1 MRNKN
6 QARIYRLKEKKQAR
20 ITRITRVYR
29 DMLETSY
36 YLEKKI
42 RVIREI
48 RA

>member
-6 QARIYRLKEKKQAR
+6 QARIYRLKEKKQA
-20 ITRITRVYR
+20 RITRVYR

>member
-6 QARIYRLKEKKQAR
+6 QARIYRLKEKQAR

-29 DMLETSY
+29 DMLEMSY